1 MLQLFWSA
9 ESQEDLLTLIEYV
22 AARNLP
28 AARSLKE
35 AIGQAVVHLADHPY
49 LFRAGRVLGTR
60 EMVVHPNYIIVYQVS
75 DSVIEVLRVLHA
87 RRQYP

>member
-1 MLQLFWSA
+1 MLQLYWSD

-28 AARSLKE
+28 AAKSLKD
-35 AIGQAVVHLADHPY
+35 AIEQAVLHLVDHPY
-49 LFRAGRVLGTR
+49 LFRSGRVPGTR
-60 EMVVHPNYIIVYQVS
+60 EIVVHPKG
-75 DSVIEVLRVLHA
+75 VLRVLHA

>member
-1 MLQLFWSA
+1 MLQLFWSD
-9 ESQEDLLTLIEYV
+9 ESQDDLLTLIEYV

-35 AIGQAVVHLADHPY
+35 AIEQAVLHLVDHPC
-49 LFRAGRVLGTR
+49 LFRAGRVHGTR
-60 EMVVHPNYIIVYQVS
+60 EIVGHPDYIIVYQVGNG
-75 DSVIEVLRVLHA
+75 VIEVLRVLHA